1 MTITLGRQVGALAS
15 TLAITALGLTLAAP
29 ATAADAVSSRIGGA
43 DRWETSALISKE
55 TFATGVDVA
64 YLASGVDYPDA
75 LAGGAVACHRGA
87 PVLLTKADSIPAAV
101 AAELDRLNPK
111 SIVILGGESAVAAS
125 LVAVADAYTDG
136 SVTRIAGEN
145 GYATA
150 GALAEA
156 SFDAG
161 VDVVFVASGENFP
174 DALGGGAAAAKLGG
188 PVLLTKANALPVETE
203 LTLTKLNPD
212 HIVVLGGE
220 NAVSKAVLDKLKT
233 DDPAIERLA
242 GLDRFATSA
251 ATSAAISADTST
263 SATTVYIAN
272 GLTFPDALSGAPA
285 AASDDAPILLVKSD
299 SVSQA
304 VCDEVNRL
312 QPGNVV
318 ALGGSTAVSA
328 AVLTYVAES
337 CLADPTITVE
347 KTNTIGQFAD
357 GVDYSDKD
365 TVEYEITVTNNS
377 VVTLSNVT
385 VTEDEF
391 TGTGTL
397 AALECDEDTTLAP
410 SESLTCTVSY
420 DILPGDADLETV
432 TNEASATAVAPSGD
446 IAADSDTDSWTPAK
460 VAAKS

>member
-75 LAGGAVACHRGA
+75 LAGGAVAGHRGA

-174 DALGGGAAAAKLGG
+174 DALGGAAAAAKLGG

-251 ATSAAISADTST
+251 AISADTFT

-312 QPGNVV
+312 QPENVV

-357 GVDYSDKD
+357 GVDYSDR
-365 TVEYEITVTNNS
+365 TRSSTRS
-377 VVTLSNVT
+377 R
-385 VTEDEF
+385 
-391 TGTGTL
+391 
-397 AALECDEDTTLAP
+397 
-410 SESLTCTVSY
+410 
-420 DILPGDADLETV
+420 
-432 TNEASATAVAPSGD
+432 
-446 IAADSDTDSWTPAK
+446 
-460 VAAKS
+460 

>member
-64 YLASGVDYPDA
+64 YLA
-75 LAGGAVACHRGA
+75 
-87 PVLLTKADSIPAAV
+87 T
-101 AAELDRLNPK
+101 
-111 SIVILGGESAVAAS
+111 
-125 LVAVADAYTDG
+125 
-136 SVTRIAGEN
+136 
-145 GYATA
+145 
-150 GALAEA
+150 
-156 SFDAG
+156 
-161 VDVVFVASGENFP
+161 
-174 DALGGGAAAAKLGG
+174 
-188 PVLLTKANALPVETE
+188 
-203 LTLTKLNPD
+203 
-212 HIVVLGGE
+212 
-220 NAVSKAVLDKLKT
+220 
-233 DDPAIERLA
+233 AIERLA

-251 ATSAAISADTST
+251 AISADTFT

-312 QPGNVV
+312 QPENVV

-357 GVDYSDKD
+357 GVDYSDR
-365 TVEYEITVTNNS
+365 TRSSTRS
-377 VVTLSNVT
+377 R
-385 VTEDEF
+385 
-391 TGTGTL
+391 
-397 AALECDEDTTLAP
+397 
-410 SESLTCTVSY
+410 
-420 DILPGDADLETV
+420 
-432 TNEASATAVAPSGD
+432 
-446 IAADSDTDSWTPAK
+446 
-460 VAAKS
+460 